1 MRNLVWSVT
10 VNGKPYNKLW
20 IEHST
25 LAKGAKIVFTMSNQP
40 NLELGTAEDVAP
52 PSLVV

>member
-1 MRNLVWSVT
+1 VT

-20 IEHST
+20 IEYAT
-25 LAKGAKIVFTMSNQP
+25 LAKGAKIVFTMSDQP
-40 NLELGTAEDVAP
+40 NMELGTAEDVAP